1 MKVKG
6 PYSSLKLSMLRT
18 GTSIFPASDNE
29 EERREILKNAISVDE
44 GASYFGEVALVPYD
58 SPIQNSGVLFLN
70 TLFDENASCHFAFGE
85 AYPCIKGSEGMT
97 EDELK
102 ARGVNFSITHEDFMV
117 GSADLSIIGTT
128 WDGEEVEIFRNGN
141 FTF

>member
-1 MKVKG
+1 M
-6 PYSSLKLSMLRT
+6 LK
-18 GTSIFPASDNE
+18 D
-29 EERREILKNAISVDE
+29 AISVDE

-85 AYPCIKGSEGMT
+85 AYPEIYGAEDMT
-97 EDELK
+97 DDELK
-102 ARGVNFSITHEDFMV
+102 ALGVNFSMTHEDFMV

-128 WDGEEVEIFRNGN
+128 HEGEEVEIFRDGN